1 MMKRRASLSCPPIV
15 ESAALLQRRN
25 ISVLP
30 SQQELDRK
38 VLTTALEVGHRLHND
53 FGIYHS
59 REDALA
65 VLHEVRKAR
74 PSWFNEACEEF
85 VSDVAQVSSAA
96 NSIASSSGL
105 HPLVVVEG
113 LDGVGKT
120 TVTTKL
126 CANMQAT
133 LHRTPSP
140 RFEQPGKNGADS
152 VRELF
157 RGQPETIS
165 RAFYCGANYLAAAEV
180 QAARRDGPVLMDR
193 WWGSTCSMALAGR
206 AAKLGGSG
214 HACELLPPPGH
225 DVYKWPSDLPTMTL
239 GVVLEVEESIRK
251 MRAKLRG
258 DEKEEE
264 RQLADREDMRKAA
277 MSAYERMGVYHLV
290 DVPKWP
296 LAVNRIIDLLEE
308 RKVFPEGKLV
318 RHSAAEIDSVK
329 SF

>member
-1 MMKRRASLSCPPIV
+1 MLPTQQQLD
-15 ESAALLQRRN
+15 EDLL
-25 ISVLP
+25 
-30 SQQELDRK
+30 
-38 VLTTALEVGHRLHND
+38 TGALEVGHRLHKD
-53 FGIYHS
+53 YGIYHS

-65 VLHEVRKAR
+65 VLNEVRKAR
-74 PSWFNEACEEF
+74 PSWFNDACEEF
-85 VSDVAQVSSAA
+85 VSDVAQVSTAT
-96 NSIASSSGL
+96 NSIASSSHL

-133 LHRTPSP
+133 LFRTPSP
-140 RFEQPGKNGADS
+140 RFELPGKNGTDS
-152 VRELF
+152 VREIF

-180 QAARRDGPVLMDR
+180 QAARREGPVLMDR

-206 AAKLGGSG
+206 AAKLGGSGG

-239 GVVLEVEESIRK
+239 GVVLEVEEGIRR
-251 MRAKLRG
+251 MRAQLRG

-264 RQLADREDMRKAA
+264 RQLADREDMRRAA
-277 MSAYERMGVYHLV
+277 MSAYERMGIYELV

-308 RKVFPEGKLV
+308 KEVFPKGKLV
-318 RHSAAEIDSVK
+318 RHTTAEIDSVK